1 MAFNA
6 ADLLA
11 IKAELTNDPLT
22 LGLTTNPA
30 DDEANANKLN
40 EVRAECAID
49 REAIPTHE
57 IFLQIDRDEYAALS
71 ANDRDWIRGITAGG
85 TVNPKSGGEVREG
98 LLQIFS
104 AQSETR
110 ANLLEIL
117 TEPASRITQL
127 YKAGTLSQ
135 GGIVTPSDVANAR
148 QAT

>member
-1 MAFNA
+1 MSFTA
-6 ADLLA
+6 ADYLA
-11 IKAELTNDPLT
+11 IKDELTNDPLT
-22 LGLTTNPA
+22 LGLTTLPA
-30 DDEANANKLN
+30 DDEANANLLN
-40 EVRAECAID
+40 EVREVCSID

-71 ANDRDWIRGITAGG
+71 ANDRDWLRGITAGG
-85 TVNPKSGGEVREG
+85 TVNPKAGGEVREG

-127 YKAGTLSQ
+127 YKIGTLSY
-135 GGIVTPSDVANAR
+135 GGAVTPSDVAQARNA
-148 QAT
+148 T